1 MDIASLIETLGNSD
15 WVQQGRQYFDQL
27 EDQFPFCQQKTNAAF
42 KQSLEVYFDV
52 TYIIDLGGIDR
63 LLVDYTDAADCLL
76 AGYDAAEIIDLSY
89 LDREAFEKDLVAF
102 ALLWIAM

>member
-1 MDIASLIETLGNSD
+1 MLQIVC
-15 WVQQGRQYFDQL
+15 W
-27 EDQFPFCQQKTNAAF
+27 
-42 KQSLEVYFDV
+42 
-52 TYIIDLGGIDR
+52 
-63 LLVDYTDAADCLL
+63 L